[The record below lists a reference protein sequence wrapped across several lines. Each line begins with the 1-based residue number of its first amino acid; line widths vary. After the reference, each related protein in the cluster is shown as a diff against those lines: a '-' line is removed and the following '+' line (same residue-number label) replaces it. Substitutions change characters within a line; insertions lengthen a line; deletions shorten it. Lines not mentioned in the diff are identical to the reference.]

1 MTTRRE
7 RHVSPEKSLTMEER
21 LQRVDEERAHID
33 AFDQDPQAAAR
44 SVDAASADCSA
55 GRRRLVPRDWRIRQ
69 EPASRSGGGG
79 PPADG
84 VITGYAEVGGR
95 RVVVLAEDPV
105 ALARTDAQVGKG
117 KRNRM
122 ISSAIYR
129 RLPLIYVADGTA
141 EESPEFDM
149 HKGFLL
155 SRVADQLPARDVAE
169 REAPFVTVAC
179 GLCAGQNGSLAVRSD
194 LLVATRDAR
203 FGAQGG
209 SPETVAD
216 LVCEDD
222 ASAIE
227 AAQVFL
233 GTLPEELG
241 TPLESITGGPV
252 APTAAL
258 SEEDMSASPRQQF
271 EAIFDADGAVLL
283 GPSDGGCSGWSGTNR
298 RVPGRV
304 CPHWGFAS
312 VCARCGRCE
321 ADRPRRLV
329 ERRLPDSV
337 HLDAGHARL
346 RPGRCGDVGVHVRRG
361 ADGGIVARLEC
372 CQDHN
377 HHWLGLPAR

>member
-1 MTTRRE
+1 M
-7 RHVSPEKSLTMEER
+7 
-21 LQRVDEERAHID
+21 
-33 AFDQDPQAAAR
+33 
-44 SVDAASADCSA
+44 
-55 GRRRLVPRDWRIRQ
+55 
-69 EPASRSGGGG
+69 
-79 PPADG
+79 
-84 VITGYAEVGGR
+84 
-95 RVVVLAEDPV
+95 

-227 AAQVFL
+227 AAQVFWARCPKSL
-233 GTLPEELG
+233 ALRLSRSPAAQLHRLRPCPTRTCRRVRASNLMRSRRRRVCSAR
-241 TPLESITGGPV
+241 PLRWR
-252 APTAAL
+252 L
-258 SEEDMSASPRQQF
+258 
-271 EAIFDADGAVLL
+271 
-283 GPSDGGCSGWSGTNR
+283 SGWSGTNR

-312 VCARCGRCE
+312 VCARCG
-321 ADRPRRLV
+321 PM
-329 ERRLPDSV
+329 
-337 HLDAGHARL
+337 
-346 RPGRCGDVGVHVRRG
+346 
-361 ADGGIVARLEC
+361 
-372 CQDHN
+372 
-377 HHWLGLPAR
+377 